1 MSKLLYS
8 VIISFIILLIIAFA
22 ILSYIDRTV
31 LDSSRNSAEHSTPG
45 TNEQLS
51 KESYHLL
58 SSNKQETSDSV
69 SPPVAPLQS
78 RDKSGP
84 PPSLN
89 LRLVGTTVFG
99 EKSSVILEDAEKE
112 TRGVYRL
119 GDTVKG
125 FTITEILNESATLT
139 RNDQTVVLTLAQG
152 GYAPSAEPFL
162 KKVGENSWLLSAD
175 KVTDMVSNIDQYVGQ
190 VIAYQY
196 REAGKPAGFRIRH
209 LKEGND
215 FEKMGIQN
223 NDIIKKVNGIEVNS
237 LKDVV
242 KAVYQLSEDTNFTVE
257 VERGNQPKELN
268 YQLDKQV
275 NALVPLITSMI
286 NIPLNGMGNR

>member
-1 MSKLLYS
+1 MSKLLCS
-8 VIISFIILLIIAFA
+8 VIISFIILLIIAFS
-22 ILSYIDRTV
+22 ILSYLDRTV
-31 LDSSRNSAEHSTPG
+31 LDTPKTSSKHSTPR

-58 SSNKQETSDSV
+58 SSKKKDTPDPV
-69 SPPVAPLQS
+69 SPPVEIPQPSNKREPPL
-78 RDKSGP
+78 
-84 PPSLN
+84 SLN

-99 EKSSVILEDAEKE
+99 EKSSVILEDPEKN

-119 GDTVKG
+119 KDTVKG

-152 GYAPSAEPFL
+152 GYVPSTEPFF
-162 KKVGENSWLLSAD
+162 KKVGEDSWLLSAD

-190 VIAYQY
+190 VIAYQH
-196 REAGKPAGFRIRH
+196 REGGKPAGFRIRH

-223 NDIIKKVNGIEVNS
+223 KDIIKKVNGLEVSS
-237 LKDVV
+237 LTDVI
-242 KAVYQLSEDTNFTVE
+242 KAVYQLSDDTNFTVE
-257 VERGNQPKELN
+257 VERANQPKELN
-268 YQLDKQV
+268 YKLDKQV
-275 NALVPLITSMI
+275 NALVPIITNMI
-286 NIPLNGMGNR
+286 NIPLNGMGGK

>member
-31 LDSSRNSAEHSTPG
+31 LNSSRTSSEPSTPE
-45 TNEQLS
+45 TSEQLS

-58 SSNKQETSDSV
+58 SSKQKNTPDPV
-69 SPPVAPLQS
+69 SPPVEVPLPGN
-78 RDKSGP
+78 KPGP

-99 EKSSVILEDAEKE
+99 EKSSVILEDPEKD

-119 GDTVKG
+119 RDTVKG
-125 FTITEILNESATLT
+125 FTITEILNESVTLT
-139 RNDQTVVLTLAQG
+139 RNDQTVTLTLAQG
-152 GYAPSAEPFL
+152 GYDPSQEPFV
-162 KKVGENSWLLSAD
+162 KKVGEDSWLLSAD

-190 VIAYQY
+190 VIAYQH
-196 REAGKPAGFRIRH
+196 REGGKPAGFRIRH

-223 NDIIKKVNGIEVNS
+223 KDIIKKVNGIEVNS
-237 LKDVV
+237 LTDVV
-242 KAVYQLSEDTNFTVE
+242 KAVYQLSDDTTFTVE

-275 NALVPLITSMI
+275 NALVPIITNMI
-286 NIPLNGMGNR
+286 NIPGLGGS

>member
-8 VIISFIILLIIAFA
+8 VVISFIILLILAFA

-31 LDSSRNSAEHSTPG
+31 LDSSKISTEPSTSE

-58 SSNKQETSDSV
+58 SSKKNDSPDPV
-69 SPPVAPLQS
+69 SPPVETPKPRINQ
-78 RDKSGP
+78 KP

-99 EKSSVILEDAEKE
+99 EKSSVILEDPEKA
-112 TRGVYRL
+112 TQGVYRL
-119 GDTVKG
+119 RDTVKG
-125 FTITEILNESATLT
+125 FTIIEILNDSVTLT
-139 RNDQTVVLTLAQG
+139 KKDQTVVLTLAQG
-152 GYAPSAEPFL
+152 GYDPSQETFV
-162 KKVGENSWLLSAD
+162 KKVGEASWLLSAD

-190 VIAYQY
+190 VIAYQH
-196 REAGKPAGFRIRH
+196 REGGKPAGFRIRH

-223 NDIIKKVNGIEVNS
+223 KDIIKKVNGLEVSN

-242 KAVYQLSEDTNFTVE
+242 KAVYQLSDDTTFTVE

-275 NALVPLITSMI
+275 NALVPIITNMI
-286 NIPLNGMGNR
+286 NIPLNGMGGR